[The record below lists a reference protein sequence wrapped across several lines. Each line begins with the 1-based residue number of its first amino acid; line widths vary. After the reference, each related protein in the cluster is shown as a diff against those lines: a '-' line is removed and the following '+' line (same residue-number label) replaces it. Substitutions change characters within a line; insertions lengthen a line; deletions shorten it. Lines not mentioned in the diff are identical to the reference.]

1 MEGTVENRAARDIV
15 ATMGEKVLF
24 AYIPEMEISVPESD
38 RKNSLD
44 KIACYYHDEQFVLSD
59 LYIGYAVSLYRYTIP
74 IEIFI
79 IYLNYIESIYT
90 KTVYEEV
97 RISWLE

>member
-38 RKNSLD
+38 RKIRWTRLHVTIMTNSL
-44 KIACYYHDEQFVLSD
+44 YY
-59 LYIGYAVSLYRYTIP
+59 R
-74 IEIFI
+74 
-79 IYLNYIESIYT
+79 IYT
-90 KTVYEEV
+90 
-97 RISWLE
+97 